1 MARRASSNRI
11 QPSNVTPETGT
22 TSYSTRHGSSLRKL
36 SSLLLSLALSP
47 SRALSLA
54 RACAHNGAR
63 VVRHSARR
71 ECVYSGLYTD
81 ARLLVNLARC
91 RLKNRRDNYY
101 YYPGHRAL
109 VVSSKEI
116 RPKEFAIP
124 RNHRRKLLKKLAH
137 PAVLAIPFP
146 VSRGARSESRI
157 CSHTR
162 LV

>member
-1 MARRASSNRI
+1 MVYPAIERNARNWNNQLFDSPRLVSP
-11 QPSNVTPETGT
+11 QTFLTPSL
-22 TSYSTRHGSSLRKL
+22 SRSFSISRSL
-36 SSLLLSLALSP
+36 
-47 SRALSLA
+47 SRA
-54 RACAHNGAR
+54 RMRTQRGAR
-63 VVRHSARR
+63 VVRHSASR

>member
-1 MARRASSNRI
+1 M
-11 QPSNVTPETGT
+11 
-22 TSYSTRHGSSLRKL
+22 
-36 SSLLLSLALSP
+36 
-47 SRALSLA
+47 
-54 RACAHNGAR
+54 
-63 VVRHSARR
+63 RHSARR